1 MEDDSKQQ
9 PLQFSFTLYDL
20 DGHGKITKDDIAG
33 IVSTIYE
40 SIGKS
45 VVVPHYGSKTINVRL
60 TVSPDSKTR
69 SHVNARSNKKEEMAR
84 RRARPRKL
92 LSDDEEEDENCSDTS
107 GEKVSEKKPDR
118 LSKDCST
125 TTTATT
131 DSANENP
138 RENKTRVCFNE
149 TNDYYNNKLTNIKNT
164 TTTTRRDELYENV
177 NNLKCKNDEDYLIDM
192 NSCHNDDFKHNDVD
206 NCNIICKECPVQ
218 TCPFD
223 LAVQKSNKR
232 KMLRKSRSRKQKN
245 GTEQAKPRAR
255 SLSVGYENTWKLDNR
270 NEEQQCWKSPLKRH
284 ELIEI
289 IRESMEKNRLCFQT
303 NR

>member
-1 MEDDSKQQ
+1 MSLEDEKKPQ

-69 SHVNARSNKKEEMAR
+69 PSPVPSTKAERLAATTR
-84 RRARPRKL
+84 RRHRTHKL
-92 LSDDEEEDENCSDTS
+92 ISDEEDCSDTS
-107 GEKVSEKKPDR
+107 EMGVSKSKEAHR

-125 TTTATT
+125 TTG
-131 DSANENP
+131 
-138 RENKTRVCFNE
+138 
-149 TNDYYNNKLTNIKNT
+149 T
-164 TTTTRRDELYENV
+164 TTTSGTTESAGDTVKTASKTKEELYETI
-177 NNLKCKNDEDYLIDM
+177 KCCNEKRASGEQCCLIDM
-192 NSCHNDDFKHNDVD
+192 NGSCTEMPKNNEIDLM
-206 NCNIICKECPVQ
+206 CKECTMDP
-218 TCPFD
+218 CPFD
-223 LAVQKSNKR
+223 IAMQKSVARKR
-232 KMLRKSRSRKQKN
+232 MLRKSRSRKQKN
-245 GTEQAKPRAR
+245 ADRENVKPRAR
-255 SLSVGYENTWKLDNR
+255 SLSVGNEISWKENQDQTP
-270 NEEQQCWKSPLKRH
+270 CWKSPLRRH

-289 IRESMEKNRLCFQT
+289 IRESMEKNRLCFQA

>member
-1 MEDDSKQQ
+1 MSLEDDKKPQ

-69 SHVNARSNKKEEMAR
+69 PNSVPSNNKVDKSVVSR
-84 RRARPRKL
+84 RRHHQHKIARKII
-92 LSDDEEEDENCSDTS
+92 SDEEECSDTS
-107 GEKVSEKKPDR
+107 ENCPVKVSHGKEVNR

-125 TTTATT
+125 TTGTTTTVTT
-131 DSANENP
+131 DSANE
-138 RENKTRVCFNE
+138 
-149 TNDYYNNKLTNIKNT
+149 IT
-164 TTTTRRDELYENV
+164 TTKHHHKAAEVEEKIYETIKCCNQKRDSGEQQ
-177 NNLKCKNDEDYLIDM
+177 CCLIDM
-192 NSCHNDDFKHNDVD
+192 NSCTEMPKNNEIDLL
-206 NCNIICKECPVQ
+206 CKECTMDP
-218 TCPFD
+218 CPFD
-223 LAVQKSNKR
+223 IAVQKSAAR
-232 KMLRKSRSRKQKN
+232 KKLLRKSRSRKQKN
-245 GTEQAKPRAR
+245 ADRENVKPRAR
-255 SLSVGYENTWKLDNR
+255 SLSVGNENCWKENQ
-270 NEEQQCWKSPLKRH
+270 EAPCWKSPLRRH

-289 IRESMEKNRLCFQT
+289 IRESMEKNRLCFQA

>member
-1 MEDDSKQQ
+1 MRALECEKLLICRTFSSFLQEFTCDVSLEDDKKPQ

-69 SHVNARSNKKEEMAR
+69 PDPTLNKTDKPVSR
-84 RRARPRKL
+84 RRHHHKARKL
-92 LSDDEEEDENCSDTS
+92 ISDEEECSDTS
-107 GEKVSEKKPDR
+107 ENCQMKAKEVNR

-125 TTTATT
+125 TTGTTTTVTT
-131 DSANENP
+131 DSANETLKQHK
-138 RENKTRVCFNE
+138 EEK
-149 TNDYYNNKLTNIKNT
+149 
-164 TTTTRRDELYENV
+164 LYETI
-177 NNLKCKNDEDYLIDM
+177 KCCNEKRDGSDQCCLIDM
-192 NSCHNDDFKHNDVD
+192 NSCTEMPKNNEIDLV
-206 NCNIICKECPVQ
+206 CKECTMDP
-218 TCPFD
+218 CPFD
-223 LAVQKSNKR
+223 VAMQKNAR
-232 KMLRKSRSRKQKN
+232 KKLLRKSRSRKQKN
-245 GTEQAKPRAR
+245 ADRENVKPRAR
-255 SLSVGYENTWKLDNR
+255 SLSVGNENCWKENQ
-270 NEEQQCWKSPLKRH
+270 EAPCWKSPLRRH

-289 IRESMEKNRLCFQT
+289 IRESMEKNRLCFQP